1 MPSRRVEETQDVEAV
16 KLYGDGLEIV
26 LFLDWASSRSE
37 IGESYEVFSP
47 RPALVGRF
55 CAKITLAVTLHIRGE
70 GRQIEDSDGF

>member
-1 MPSRRVEETQDVEAV
+1 M

-55 CAKITLAVTLHIRGE
+55 CAKITLGDSPHRGE
-70 GRQIEDSDGF
+70 GRQIEDSVVSTRAHTTFPTL

>member
-55 CAKITLAVTLHIRGE
+55 CAKITLGSR
-70 GRQIEDSDGF
+70 